1 MPKFN
6 IDVHYGHIDD
16 MTNDVAYTQELDENE
31 KV

>member
-6 IDVHYGHIDD
+6 VDVHYGHIDV